1 MSGCRRMARMLIFGL
16 LAGLAG
22 PVADVTGIED
32 LDLTPSIEVATMGRI
47 DLRTEIRPRSHH
59 PIAGEFPV
67 SYPRLG
73 RRDVVGLR
81 FDRPL
86 GTRYVVGRSYLVAGR
101 VEVNGPYREVRFRL
115 GSREFVSEIGADRRF
130 AVTIQAEAS
139 DRGPQVLTISL
150 AKPSRVLG
158 YVAPTQVE

>member
-67 SYPRLG
+67 GDNHQPQRL
-73 RRDVVGLR
+73 
-81 FDRPL
+81 
-86 GTRYVVGRSYLVAGR
+86 S
-101 VEVNGPYREVRFRL
+101 
-115 GSREFVSEIGADRRF
+115 
-130 AVTIQAEAS
+130 
-139 DRGPQVLTISL
+139 
-150 AKPSRVLG
+150 
-158 YVAPTQVE
+158 